1 MSNKT
6 QERKML
12 RTDWKELPIDNEL
25 SQIILQIANARASL
39 LNFHESI
46 PDRKS
51 YDSYEAGVSAAAV
64 HLLSAMMA
72 IGDDLMTQDFVSKLI
87 GEK

>member
-1 MSNKT
+1 
-6 QERKML
+6 ML
-12 RTDWKELPIDNEL
+12 RTDWKELPIDKEL

-51 YDSYEAGVSAAAV
+51 YDSYEDGVSAAAV
-64 HLLSAMMA
+64 HLLSAMMV

-87 GEK
+87 GEE

>member
-1 MSNKT
+1 MKEKNT
-6 QERKML
+6 ERKML
-12 RTDWKELPIDNEL
+12 RTDWKELPIDKEL

-64 HLLSAMMA
+64 HLLSAMMS
-72 IGDDLMTQDFVSKLI
+72 IGDDLMTQDFVSKVI
-87 GEK
+87 GEE